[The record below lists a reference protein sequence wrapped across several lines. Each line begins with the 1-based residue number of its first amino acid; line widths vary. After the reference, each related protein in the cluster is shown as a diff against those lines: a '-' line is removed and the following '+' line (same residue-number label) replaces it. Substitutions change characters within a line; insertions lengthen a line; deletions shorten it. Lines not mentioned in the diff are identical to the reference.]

1 MNNPFQV
8 VGGQALNESPENKNL
23 EINARLKNL
32 VNAAPIMLFMKGTPD
47 MPQCGFSANVCKIL
61 NHVGVSF
68 MTFNILSDMDVREGL
83 KQFSNWPTFP
93 QLYVKGELIGGND
106 IVTEML
112 NSGELQEV
120 LKS

>member
-8 VGGQALNESPENKNL
+8 MGGQAYIEPSENKSL
-23 EINARLKNL
+23 DLTTRLKNL
-32 VNAAPIMLFMKGTPD
+32 THAAPIMLFMKGTPD

-61 NHVGVSF
+61 NHVGVSY
-68 MTFNILSDMDVREGL
+68 MTFNILADMDVREGL
-83 KQFSNWPTFP
+83 KQYSNWPTYP

-120 LKS
+120 LKA